1 MKTVICF
8 ILGLSCLNVFALDIS
23 RPTPIYIYSD
33 DAWKFGIEQ
42 SSKTIEGVLY
52 ISIAINPRL
61 LCEVEK
67 IESLGVQ
74 MGQLFKDLDVLS
86 AAGAYTINFEI
97 EKFEEVSF
105 IINCKNES
113 KVHRK
118 SLFKYIAWGKPI
130 A

>member
-1 MKTVICF
+1 MKTAICF
-8 ILGLSCLNVFALDIS
+8 ILGLSCFNACALDLS
-23 RPTPIYIYSD
+23 RPTPMYIYPD
-33 DAWKFGIEQ
+33 EAWKFGIEQ
-42 SSKTIEGVLY
+42 SSKTIEGTLY
-52 ISIAINPRL
+52 VSITINSRL

-86 AAGAYTINFEI
+86 AAGSYTTNFEFK
-97 EKFEEVSF
+97 KFEEVNF
-105 IINCKNES
+105 TIYCKNES

-118 SLFKYIAWGKPI
+118 RLFNYIAWSKPI